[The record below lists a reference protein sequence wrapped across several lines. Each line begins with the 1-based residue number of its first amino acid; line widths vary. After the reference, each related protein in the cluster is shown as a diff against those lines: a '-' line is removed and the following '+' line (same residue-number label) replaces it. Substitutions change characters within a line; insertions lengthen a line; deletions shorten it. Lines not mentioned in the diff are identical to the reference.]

1 MVVRWREPVG
11 AQILAGSETSSLR
24 KVLGSVSYGKE
35 YNMAECNN
43 CLVYPGIGL
52 RCVPFLA
59 EKLSN
64 EMIVAAAHAVAELAP
79 CRRE

>member
-35 YNMAECNN
+35 YNMAD

-52 RCVPFLA
+52 GCVPFLA

-64 EMIVAAAHAVAELAP
+64 EIIVAAAHAVAELAA
-79 CRRE
+79 CRGE